1 MDKELRSLLKAIE
14 SHGFTVNRTR
24 KGHWQVLN
32 REGQIVT
39 VLSGT
44 PSDHRTRLNEVRR
57 LKPYGFRWPR
67 RG

>member
-14 SHGFTVNRTR
+14 AEGFTTQRTR
-24 KGHWQVLN
+24 KGHWQVRN
-32 REGQIVT
+32 SEGKVVT

-44 PSDHRTRLNEVRR
+44 PSDHRTRLNELRG

-67 RG
+67 R